1 MLTARM
7 SSTIDSPA
15 ETLAEDQRRLDRS
28 LVSGIAWT
36 VAFRWIAQVI
46 SWAATLYVARILV
59 PGDYGLVAMATVP
72 IGFAR

>member
-46 SWAATLYVARILV
+46 SWAATLYVARFLV
-59 PGDYGLVAMATVP
+59 PGD
-72 IGFAR
+72 